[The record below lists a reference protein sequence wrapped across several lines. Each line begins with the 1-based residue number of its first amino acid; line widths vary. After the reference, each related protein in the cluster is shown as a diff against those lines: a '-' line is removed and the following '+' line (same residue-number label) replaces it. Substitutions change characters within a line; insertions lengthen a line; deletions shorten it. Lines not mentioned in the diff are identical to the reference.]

1 MMNSVAPAVSISTH
15 ANDHLALSFAP
26 LSIDTAYHLAT
37 DPANGAVV
45 LMSGMVRDN
54 TDGKPVIALDY
65 QAYEPM
71 ALRVFQQI
79 AAQIRQTWPDVTHTV
94 IHHRTGKL
102 QVGEISVLVA
112 IGCPHRAEAF
122 AACKYAIDTLK
133 HNAPIWKKEIY
144 SASDG
149 TVSSSWVSIGACE
162 QTEQDC

>member
-94 IHHRTGKL
+94 IHHRNQRAGGYRLSPSSRSLCSL
-102 QVGEISVLVA
+102 QICNRYFKA
-112 IGCPHRAEAF
+112 
-122 AACKYAIDTLK
+122 
-133 HNAPIWKKEIY
+133 
-144 SASDG
+144 
-149 TVSSSWVSIGACE
+149 
-162 QTEQDC
+162 